1 MYILEVLHGV
11 LYPGAHKNGIQKKK
25 KRLAVGWSPTSGRN
39 QVAQKAPLTS
49 WVQPQTLDQSSVR
62 LN

>member
-11 LYPGAHKNGIQKKK
+11 LYPEAHKNGIQKK
-25 KRLAVGWSPTSGRN
+25 RLAVGRSPTSGQN

-49 WVQPQTLDQSSVR
+49 WVQPQNLDQSSVR
-62 LN
+62 PN